1 MTSQQIADSA
11 LALYQAHRN
20 SPEIEALIDQFF
32 SFPTS
37 NEFERQ
43 QSCVHEII
51 TAPQPMFLSD
61 LPERLSSAF

>member
-37 NEFERQ
+37 NEYEEI
-43 QSCVHEII
+43 QSCVHAIFSERPIYY
-51 TAPQPMFLSD
+51 SD
-61 LPERLSSAF
+61 LPQHLSEAL